1 MVAWPYLKGKC
12 TLPTVDTTGNA
23 QQRAY
28 GHRLSFY
35 SLLRRIPLQ
44 AFLEQ
49 ALLFS
54 FSHSELQIC
63 VLVPPSVQGCGRR
76 RLKERIELR
85 CTHAELLLLLLL
97 RLSVQTCSPEQ
108 LYSGVEVLELWMAFW
123 CLCLVESNDR

>member
-28 GHRLSFY
+28 DHRLSFY

-54 FSHSELQIC
+54 FFHSELQIC
-63 VLVPPSVQGCGRR
+63 VLVPPSPRLWQKALEGTDRAEVYTCRTTAPVTTTTIGADLQSRTTVLGCRG
-76 RLKERIELR
+76 LGAMDGILVPVPCRIE
-85 CTHAELLLLLLL
+85 
-97 RLSVQTCSPEQ
+97 
-108 LYSGVEVLELWMAFW
+108 
-123 CLCLVESNDR
+123 